1 MSRVVKVGK
10 IFIGEGHPVSIQ
22 SMTNTKTSDVDATV
36 KQIKELV
43 AAGCEIVR
51 VAVPDLESARSIRK
65 IKQLLGTDVP
75 IVADVHYDH
84 RLAIEAIESGA
95 DKVRINPGNIGQDWK
110 VRELVE
116 VAKERS
122 VPIRVGANSGSLRKD
137 FEQKYD
143 RVVALAES
151 ALYEVRL
158 LEKFGFFDIVISV
171 KSTDV
176 LETIRA
182 NEYVASKVEYPLHIG
197 LTEAGVGETAIV
209 KSSIAV
215 GHLLLKGIGNTV
227 RVSIA
232 GDPVREVIV
241 ARKILASVGLRKS
254 GQVIACP
261 TCGRCEIDVEKIA
274 KVIEPLVERTDLTVA
289 VMGCIVNGV
298 GEGRHADIGVAG
310 TKQKAVIFE
319 SGRIVK
325 TIPPDTIVDELVKLI
340 EQKKRSSP
348 KA

>member
-10 IFIGEGHPVSIQ
+10 IFIGGNHPVSIQ

-122 VPIRVGANSGSLRKD
+122 IPIRVGANSGSLRKD

-143 RVVALAES
+143 RITALAES

-182 NEYVASKVEYPLHIG
+182 NEYVASKVDYPLHIG

-232 GDPVREVIV
+232 GDPVKEVII
-241 ARKILASVGLRKS
+241 ARKILASIGLRKS
-254 GQVIACP
+254 GQIIACP

-274 KVIEPLVERTDLTVA
+274 KAIEPLVERTDLTVA

-325 TIPPDTIVDELVKLI
+325 TIPPDTIVDELLKLI
-340 EQKKRSSP
+340 EQKRTSP
-348 KA
+348 QL

>member
-10 IFIGEGHPVSIQ
+10 IFIGQGYPVSIQ
-22 SMTNTKTSDVDATV
+22 SMTNTKTSDVGATI
-36 KQIKELV
+36 KQIRELV

-51 VAVPDLESARSIRK
+51 VAVPDFESARAIGE
-65 IKQLLGTDVP
+65 IKARLDVDVP
-75 IVADVHYDH
+75 IVADVHFDH
-84 RLAIEAIESGA
+84 RLAIEAIKSGA

-110 VRELVE
+110 VKELVE
-116 VAKERS
+116 VARQRS

-143 RVVALAES
+143 RVTALAES
-151 ALYEVRL
+151 VLYEVRL
-158 LEKFGFFDIVISV
+158 LEKFGFFDIVVSV
-171 KSTDV
+171 KSSDV
-176 LETIRA
+176 LETIKA

-209 KSSIAV
+209 RSSIAI

-232 GDPVREVIV
+232 GDPIKEVIV
-241 ARKILASVGLRKS
+241 ARKILSSIGLRKS
-254 GQVIACP
+254 GHVIACP
-261 TCGRCEIDVEKIA
+261 TCGRCEIDVEAIA
-274 KVIEPLVERTDLTVA
+274 KTVEPIVEGTELTVA

-310 TKQKAVIFE
+310 TKDKAVIFK
-319 SGRIVK
+319 SGKILKSV
-325 TIPPDTIVDELVKLI
+325 PPDRIIEELTKLI
-340 EQKKRSSP
+340 EEKISRG
-348 KA
+348 

>member
-10 IFIGEGHPVSIQ
+10 IFIGKGHPVSIQ

-51 VAVPDLESARSIRK
+51 VAVPDSESARSIRK
-65 IKQLLGTDVP
+65 IKKLLGTDVP

-209 KSSIAV
+209 KSSIAL

-241 ARKILASVGLRKS
+241 ARRILASVGLRKS

>member
-10 IFIGEGHPVSIQ
+10 IFIGKGHPVSIQ

-209 KSSIAV
+209 KSSIAL

-274 KVIEPLVERTDLTVA
+274 KVIEPLVESTDLTVA

>member
-10 IFIGEGHPVSIQ
+10 VFIGKGYPVSIQ
-22 SMTNTKTSDVDATV
+22 SMTNTKTTDVDATV

-43 AAGCEIVR
+43 VAGCEIVR
-51 VAVPDLESARSIRK
+51 VAVPDLESARSIRR

-84 RLAIEAIESGA
+84 RLAIEAIKSGA

-110 VRELVE
+110 VKELVE

-122 VPIRVGANSGSLRKD
+122 IPIRVGANSGSLRKD

-143 RVVALAES
+143 RITALAES

-158 LEKFGFFDIVISV
+158 LERLGFFDIVISV

-176 LETIRA
+176 LETIKA

-209 KSSIAV
+209 KSSIAI
-215 GHLLLKGIGNTV
+215 GHLLLEGIGNTV

-232 GDPVREVIV
+232 GDPIKEVIV
-241 ARKILASVGLRKS
+241 ARKILASLGLRKA

-274 KVIEPLVERTDLTVA
+274 KTIEPLVEKTDLTVA

-319 SGRIVK
+319 SGKIVK
-325 TIPPDTIVDELVKLI
+325 TIPSDTIVEELIKLI
-340 EQKKRSSP
+340 EQKKTSP

>member
-1 MSRVVKVGK
+1 MSKAVKVGK
-10 IFIGEGHPVSIQ
+10 VFIGKGYPVSIQ

-43 AAGCEIVR
+43 VAGCEIVR
-51 VAVPDLESARSIRK
+51 VAVVDLESARSIRE
-65 IKQLLGTDVP
+65 IKQLLGSDVP

-84 RLAIEAIESGA
+84 RLAIEAIKNGA

-110 VRELVE
+110 VKELVE

-122 VPIRVGANSGSLRKD
+122 IPIRVGANSGSLRKD

-143 RVVALAES
+143 RITALAES

-158 LEKFGFFDIVISV
+158 LERLGFFDIVISV

-176 LETIRA
+176 LETVKA

-209 KSSIAV
+209 KSSIAI
-215 GHLLLKGIGNTV
+215 GHLLLEGIGNTV

-232 GDPVREVIV
+232 GDPIKEVIV
-241 ARKILASVGLRKS
+241 ARRILASLGLRKA

-274 KVIEPLVERTDLTVA
+274 KTIEPLVEKTDLTVA

-325 TIPPDTIVDELVKLI
+325 TIPSDTIVDELIKLI
-340 EQKKRSSP
+340 EQKVKTSP

>member
-10 IFIGEGHPVSIQ
+10 IFIGKGHPVSIQ

-209 KSSIAV
+209 KSSIAL

>member
-10 IFIGEGHPVSIQ
+10 ILIGEGHPVSIQ

-176 LETIRA
+176 LETIRT

-241 ARKILASVGLRKS
+241 ARKILASIGLRKS

-274 KVIEPLVERTDLTVA
+274 KVIEPLVESTDLTVA

>member
-10 IFIGEGHPVSIQ
+10 IFIGKGHPVSIQ

-51 VAVPDLESARSIRK
+51 VAVPDSESARSIRK

-274 KVIEPLVERTDLTVA
+274 KVIEPLVESTDLTVA

>member
-1 MSRVVKVGK
+1 MSKAVKVGK
-10 IFIGEGHPVSIQ
+10 VVIGKGYPVSIQ
-22 SMTNTKTSDVDATV
+22 SMTNTRTTDVDATV
-36 KQIKELV
+36 KQIRELV

-51 VAVPDLESARSIRK
+51 VAVANLEGARSIRE
-65 IKQLLGTDVP
+65 IKQLLGSDVP

-84 RLAIEAIESGA
+84 RLAIEAIKNGA
-95 DKVRINPGNIGQDWK
+95 DKVRINPGNINQDWK
-110 VRELVE
+110 IRELVQ
-116 VAKERS
+116 VAKEYS
-122 VPIRVGANSGSLRKD
+122 VPIRVGANSGSLRKE

-143 RVVALAES
+143 RITALGES

-176 LETIRA
+176 LETIKA

-209 KSSIAV
+209 KSSIAI

-232 GDPVREVIV
+232 GDPIKEVIV
-241 ARKILASVGLRKS
+241 ARKILASVGLRKV

-274 KVIEPLVERTDLTVA
+274 KTIEPLVEKTDLTVA

-310 TKQKAVIFE
+310 TRQKAVIFE
-319 SGRIVK
+319 SGKILK
-325 TIPPDTIVDELVKLI
+325 TIAPDTIVEELTRLI
-340 EQKKRSSP
+340 QQRIKTSP
-348 KA
+348 GS

>member
-10 IFIGEGHPVSIQ
+10 VFIGKGYPVSIQ

-43 AAGCEIVR
+43 VAGCEIVR

-65 IKQLLGTDVP
+65 IKQLLDFDVP

-84 RLAIEAIESGA
+84 RLAIEAIKSGA

-110 VRELVE
+110 VKELVE

-122 VPIRVGANSGSLRKD
+122 IPIRVGANSGSLRKD

-143 RVVALAES
+143 RITALAES

-158 LEKFGFFDIVISV
+158 LERLGFFDIVISV

-176 LETIRA
+176 LETIKA

-209 KSSIAV
+209 KSSIAI
-215 GHLLLKGIGNTV
+215 GHLLLEGIGNTV

-232 GDPVREVIV
+232 GDPIKEVIV
-241 ARKILASVGLRKS
+241 ARRILASLGLRKA

-274 KVIEPLVERTDLTVA
+274 KTIEPLVEKTDLTVA

-310 TKQKAVIFE
+310 TRQKAVLFE
-319 SGRIVK
+319 SGKILK
-325 TIPPDTIVDELVKLI
+325 TIAPDTIVEELIKLI
-340 EQKKRSSP
+340 EQKVKTSP

>member
-10 IFIGEGHPVSIQ
+10 IFIGKGHPVSIQ